1 MKLGPLTL
9 FQRMHSNGT
18 PIRSWVIA
26 SLHWNW
32 SITWRWTFTWRPGL
46 SGRGGPYVMRVYR
59 GSPGLNFHAGINL
72 PVVGSFSVQTQPNM
86 PWKRAQSTPQPPAPP
101 ADHP

>member
-9 FQRMHSNGT
+9 FHRMHSNGT

-26 SLHWNW
+26 AVHWKW
-32 SITWRWTFTWRPGL
+32 SITWRWTFQWSPGL
-46 SGRGGPYVMRVYR
+46 SGRVGPYFMRGYR
-59 GSPGLNFHAGINL
+59 YQPGLNFHAGLNL

-86 PWKRAQSTPQPPAPP
+86 PWKRECTKHPATR
-101 ADHP
+101 